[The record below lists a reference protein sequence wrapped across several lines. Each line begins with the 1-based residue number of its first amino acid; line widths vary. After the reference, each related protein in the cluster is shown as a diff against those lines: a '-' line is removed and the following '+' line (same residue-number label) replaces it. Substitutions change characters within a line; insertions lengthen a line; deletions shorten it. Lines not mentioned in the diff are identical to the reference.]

1 MTNVYT
7 FDVTLY
13 AAINVVAN
21 SKWEAERLLADTFTD
36 AVLDLV
42 VAEGDLDADDN
53 GRVILRDC
61 DLHADLAEAPRL
73 RAVVTGG
80 PNNL

>member
-13 AAINVVAN
+13 AAVNIVAS

-42 VAEGDLDADDN
+42 VAEGDANADDA

-61 DLHADLAEAPRL
+61 DLHAEEAPRL